1 MARVLSSRAAVLARR
16 LGAQPQLQ
24 PQPVVV
30 LSRRHNHTRRPAA
43 EGLEEDAAG
52 PSAPAADASALSRR
66 LEEAIDSAMAR
77 AAEPDWAP
85 FRPGTSYFVPPRPAG
100 VAQGILALIGHGGGH
115 IGSSASPRRGLSTD
129 EARAVV
135 ADSRGYP
142 CSTYFIKGNNSTI
155 WDLHFAIRIC
165 SIMNRDGC
173 IRTARNQ
180 NNFETFHR
188 SALFL

>member
-1 MARVLSSRAAVLARR
+1 
-16 LGAQPQLQ
+16 
-24 PQPVVV
+24 
-30 LSRRHNHTRRPAA
+30 
-43 EGLEEDAAG
+43 
-52 PSAPAADASALSRR
+52 

-142 CSTYFIKGNNSTI
+142 CSIYFIKGFDYLGSPFRYS
-155 WDLHFAIRIC
+155 DLLNYEPRRMHKNC
-165 SIMNRDGC
+165 
-173 IRTARNQ
+173 
-180 NNFETFHR
+180 
-188 SALFL
+188 